1 MHGAQAYKHFQY
13 DMQKIGNL
21 SWNYKQCWHAVCSS
35 PIYLQHQ
42 CNKGGFTLL
51 DFFSFFLIL
60 LLFFMCLFFES
71 LFQSDSKNRSKA
83 LNDTLPHKF
92 GAFVS
97 NPLRFGPNFLWLCC
111 LCCCSNVYT
120 AQTQNGRGRSRKFFR
135 CKAVTR
141 RIISWGGK
149 LRYHQSTKYLC
160 FRGFFGMSMIS
171 NVVSLFKVWVGYT
184 PMTLPL
190 LLVVSYITFL
200 MNSSRFV
207 PIKSSYIS
215 CTDIRWNKGLVF
227 QAFFGLLKYQHLT
240 RAASLS
246 KFMSYLSIYSV
257 RLYLHTFHWLNP
269 KQH

>member
-1 MHGAQAYKHFQY
+1 
-13 DMQKIGNL
+13 
-21 SWNYKQCWHAVCSS
+21 
-35 PIYLQHQ
+35 
-42 CNKGGFTLL
+42 
-51 DFFSFFLIL
+51 
-60 LLFFMCLFFES
+60 MCLFFES

-141 RIISWGGK
+141 RIISWEVSWDITSQQNICVLEGSLGCPWF
-149 LRYHQSTKYLC
+149 QM
-160 FRGFFGMSMIS
+160 F
-171 NVVSLFKVWVGYT
+171 VSLFKVWVGYT

-190 LLVVSYITFL
+190 LLVVSYIIFW